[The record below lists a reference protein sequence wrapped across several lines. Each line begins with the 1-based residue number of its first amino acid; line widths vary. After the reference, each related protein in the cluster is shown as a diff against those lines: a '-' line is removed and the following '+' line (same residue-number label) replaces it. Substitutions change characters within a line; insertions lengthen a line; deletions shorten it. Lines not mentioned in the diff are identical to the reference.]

1 VIAALASYNGGH
13 GRMARWRENF
23 RPAENPLV
31 ALELIGPRETR
42 QYVKK
47 VLDSYAA
54 YAAMARGEGRGE

>member
-1 VIAALASYNGGH
+1 
-13 GRMARWRENF
+13 MAQWRENF

-42 QYVKK
+42 EYVRK

-54 YAAMARGEGRGE
+54 YAAMAGGTGGGE